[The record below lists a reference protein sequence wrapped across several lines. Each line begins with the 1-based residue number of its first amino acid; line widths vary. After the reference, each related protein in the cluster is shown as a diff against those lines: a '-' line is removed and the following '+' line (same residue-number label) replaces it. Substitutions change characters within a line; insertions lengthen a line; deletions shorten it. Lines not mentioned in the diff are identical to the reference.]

1 MRFLIPLI
9 ACLLLAC
16 STAHAQAP
24 VADPIAAE
32 MQRHNTEIARLLQRE
47 PFRFTSAEAPA
58 ASVPAAPAPQAAGTT
73 CNCSVTGVCTC
84 NPATCMCAACA
95 NGSVRMM
102 NASVTTT
109 QIGQPVVLSVGQPVV
124 TRTWVSTAPT
134 YQPAASVPLGY
145 SAKVSPNGSY
155 AAVSNFVGA
164 DGRRIILYS
173 DDRQGRKLKRHTQ
186 RGVKL
191 GVE

>member
-24 VADPIAAE
+24 DPIAAE

-58 ASVPAAPAPQAAGTT
+58 TAVPAAPAPQAAGTT

-102 NASVTTT
+102 TAGVTTT
-109 QIGQPVVLSVGQPVV
+109 QIGQPVVLSVSPPVV
-124 TRTWVSTAPT
+124 TRTWVSTAPAVQ
-134 YQPAASVPLGY
+134 YSAASVPLGY

-164 DGRRIILYS
+164 DGRRIIQYS
-173 DDRQGRKLKRHTQ
+173 DDRQGR
-186 RGVKL
+186 
-191 GVE
+191 